1 MGVQTACPST
11 PHPHS
16 PGSQIFSIL
25 LCIIGVM
32 FSLDSFGGFFS
43 CKFWGLKGKLKS
55 SNEQFYLFYVQN
67 GSVGVLLST
76 LPMRTYKMVTLART
90 PEDIKTS
97 VLQYG
102 MAYRSPAS
110 DPCHTVLQPSNFDY
124 SSGERMILEYTAGPP
139 NTTVF
144 YTTRCPLHKA
154 GRFATFTNKR
164 SYLQC

>member
-1 MGVQTACPST
+1 
-11 PHPHS
+11 
-16 PGSQIFSIL
+16 
-25 LCIIGVM
+25 M
-32 FSLDSFGGFFS
+32 FYLDFFGGIFS

-55 SNEQFYLFYVQN
+55 SNEQFYLFHLFYVQN

-110 DPCHTVLQPSNFDY
+110 DPCHTVLQYPAIKLRLFIRGEDDTRIDRGSPGYNGLIYGALPSSQSKTLCKY
-124 SSGERMILEYTAGPP
+124 HE
-139 NTTVF
+139 
-144 YTTRCPLHKA
+144 
-154 GRFATFTNKR
+154 
-164 SYLQC
+164 